1 MMLLMTVAVVIVIF
15 WVAFSARDQQTERG
29 MLVDENEILV
39 RENEFWRSL
48 MEPRAD
54 ATFIKQRLAPDSVA
68 VTASGITV
76 SAEEKMAY
84 MKRCSVASFTI
95 HNPRVCP
102 ISADSA
108 LLVYRIT
115 VDGTDGSHKRVP
127 HHLDITTMWVRRSDN
142 WQIQLHTQTPAKF
155 RRLGFRSETFG
166 ETAST

>member
-1 MMLLMTVAVVIVIF
+1 MLLMTVSVVIVIF
-15 WVAFSARDQQTERG
+15 CVAFSAPAERTG
-29 MLVDENEILV
+29 RGTLVDENEILV
-39 RENEFWRSL
+39 SENELWESFK
-48 MEPRAD
+48 EPRAVT
-54 ATFIKQRLAPDSVA
+54 TFIEQRLAPDSVG

-102 ISADSA
+102 LSADSA

-115 VDGTDGSHKRVP
+115 IDGTDGSHERVP
-127 HHLDITTMWVRRSDN
+127 HHLDIATVWVRRSDN
-142 WQIQLHTQTPAKF
+142 WQIQLHAQTPAKF